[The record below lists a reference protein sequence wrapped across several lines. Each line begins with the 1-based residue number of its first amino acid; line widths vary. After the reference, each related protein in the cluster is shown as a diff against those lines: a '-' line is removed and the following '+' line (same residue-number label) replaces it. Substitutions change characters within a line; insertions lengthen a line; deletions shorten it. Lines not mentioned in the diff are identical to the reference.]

1 MMKYALSLAVLA
13 LIGEVSA
20 INLKHHHNN
29 EESVEHQIEEPSNA
43 KLNTEKMYSH

>member
-1 MMKYALSLAVLA
+1 MIAIKQS
-13 LIGEVSA
+13 GHSA
-20 INLKHHHNN
+20 SNN